1 MGMMPDAGW
10 DIPPTCD
17 VAIKMGFLTDDV
29 EDDRCYAKC
38 IDAALYRAPVLYTFE
53 SLNMSML
60 QIFYVALFIVFFSCL
75 RFGVPALL
83 LWALGRLAARHGLQ
97 EPRVPISR

>member
-1 MGMMPDAGW
+1 MMLR
-10 DIPPTCD
+10 T
-17 VAIKMGFLTDDV
+17 
-29 EDDRCYAKC
+29 
-38 IDAALYRAPVLYTFE
+38 IDATLNALMLRRLAAPVLHTFE